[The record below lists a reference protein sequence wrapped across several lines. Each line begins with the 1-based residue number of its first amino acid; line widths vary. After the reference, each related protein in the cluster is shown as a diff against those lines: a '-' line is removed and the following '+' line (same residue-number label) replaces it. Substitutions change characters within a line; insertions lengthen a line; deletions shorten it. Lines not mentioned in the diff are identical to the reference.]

1 VLGSAA
7 GNCPGEARLRIVVGE
22 NGPVHVERDG
32 PSLVRRHGREESTA
46 RLRIALC
53 RCGESS
59 SKPYCDMTHQQVG
72 FAAARTEIVPI
83 PVDEAGE
90 GEVPVRITSMENGP
104 NKVES
109 EGSWRV
115 QRDGA
120 EELVERPAIFLCRCG
135 HSENKPFCDGTHNK
149 IGFTAPAVE
158 IEIAAQA

>member
-1 VLGSAA
+1 MLASAA
-7 GNCPGEARLRIVVGE
+7 GNGPGEARLRIVVGE
-22 NGPVHVERDG
+22 NGPVHVERDE
-32 PSLVRRHGREESTA
+32 PSLIRRHGREEPTA

-72 FAAARTEIVPI
+72 FVAARTEIVPL
-83 PVDEAGE
+83 PADEMGE
-90 GEVPVRITSMENGP
+90 GEASVKITSLENGP

-109 EGSWRV
+109 RGTWRV
-115 QRDGA
+115 RRDGA
-120 EELVERPAIFLCRCG
+120 EELVERAAIFLCRCG